1 MSFET
6 TWLILLFNLQ
16 NQAQRSQWDIKLRM
30 WKNKFEIWKDS

>member
-16 NQAQRSQWDIKLRM
+16 NQAETSQWDIKLHF
-30 WKNKFEIWKDS
+30 WKHKFEMQKDS